1 MRVTLNVVAGPQT
14 GRNFTFDQHDTFMI
28 GRSEDSHF
36 CLPHD
41 RFFSRHHC
49 LVEIA
54 PPQAF
59 LRDLGSTNGTFVN
72 GLRVEST
79 YLKHGDRIQG
89 GETVLEVQVAADKHE
104 SQVPVA
110 ATSNPVADK
119 TEPSLITIAC
129 INCGL
134 PAQAEAS
141 RPDAKLSYLCENCRD
156 QLKKNPQPIPNY
168 QMIKVLGQGGMGSVM
183 LARSVVDGRLVAI
196 KTLLPEVAVSEQS
209 LKRFMREIEV
219 SSSLQHPNIVSY
231 IEHGTHNGIVYLV
244 TEYVAGM
251 DASRL
256 AKQRGGKLQY
266 QQVVK
271 IIEQTLAALDFAHS
285 LGFVHR
291 DIKEQN
297 ILVDGNYPNYISKLT
312 DFGLSKSYKQT
323 GMSGVT
329 MVGDVAGTIAYMP
342 PEQVRD
348 FKEVRPPSD
357 IYGIGMTAYSLLTG
371 AHALD
376 ISPNAGIS
384 ETVKAIFEKP
394 IIPISKR
401 IPEVPIK
408 VAAVFETALAKQV
421 ELRWR
426 SAGEMREALLRA
438 ASEF

>member
-14 GRNFTFDQHDTFMI
+14 GRTFSFDQHDTFMI
-28 GRSEDSHF
+28 GRSEDAQF

-49 LVEIA
+49 LIEIA

-72 GLRVEST
+72 GLRVDT
-79 YLKHGDRIQG
+79 AYLKHGDRIQG
-89 GETVLEVQVAADKHE
+89 GETVLEVGVAADSAEPIAHGQPYAE
-104 SQVPVA
+104 
-110 ATSNPVADK
+110 K
-119 TEPSLITIAC
+119 TEPSIITVPC
-129 INCGL
+129 LNCGI
-134 PAQAEAS
+134 PSKAESS
-141 RPDAKLSYLCENCRD
+141 RPDAKLSYVCEDCREK
-156 QLKKNPQPIPNY
+156 LKKNPQPIPGY
-168 QMIKVLGQGGMGSVM
+168 EMMRILGQGGMGSVM
-183 LARSVVDGRLVAI
+183 LARSTKDGRAVAI
-196 KTLLPEVAVSEQS
+196 KTLLPEVAVSDQS

-219 SSSLQHPNIVSY
+219 AATLQHKNIVSY

-244 TEYVAGM
+244 TEYVQGM

-256 AKQRGGKLQY
+256 AKARGGKLNFQE
-266 QQVVK
+266 VIK
-271 IIEQTLAALDFAHS
+271 IIEQTLAALDFAHG

-297 ILVDGNYPNYISKLT
+297 ILVDGSFPNYLAKLT

-357 IYGIGMTAYSLLTG
+357 IYACGMTAYSLLTG

-376 ISPNAGIS
+376 ISPKAGIS

-394 IIPISKR
+394 IIPITSR
-401 IPEVPIK
+401 VPDVPLK
-408 VAAVFETALAKQV
+408 VAAVIETALAKQID
-421 ELRWR
+421 LRWR
-426 SAGEMREALLRA
+426 SAGEMRDALLRA
-438 ASEF
+438 ASELSR

>member
-14 GRNFTFDQHDTFMI
+14 GRTFSFEQHDTFMI
-28 GRSEDSHF
+28 GRSEDSQF

-49 LVEIA
+49 IIEIA

-72 GLRVEST
+72 GLRVDTS

-89 GETVLEVQVAADKHE
+89 GETVLEVVVEADNYE
-104 SQVPVA
+104 V
-110 ATSNPVADK
+110 TSAGIQITDQ
-119 TEPSLITIAC
+119 TEPSLITVAC
-129 INCGL
+129 LNCGV
-134 PAQAEAS
+134 PAKAETS
-141 RPDAKLSYLCENCRD
+141 RPDAKLSYVCEDCRD
-156 QLKKNPQPIPNY
+156 KLKKNPQPIPNY
-168 QMIKVLGQGGMGSVM
+168 EMMRVLGQGGMGSVM
-183 LARSVVDGRLVAI
+183 LARNTRNGQAVAI

-209 LKRFMREIEV
+209 LKRFLREIEV
-219 SSSLQHPNIVSY
+219 AATLQHGNIVSY

-244 TEYVAGM
+244 TEYVSGM

-256 AKQRGGKLQY
+256 AKMRGGKLTFQE
-266 QQVVK
+266 VVK
-271 IIEQTLAALDFAHS
+271 IMEQTLAALDFAHS
-285 LGFVHR
+285 QGFVHR

-297 ILVDGNYPNYISKLT
+297 ILVDGTFPNYVAKLT

-357 IYGIGMTAYSLLTG
+357 IYACGMTAYSLITG

-376 ISPNAGIS
+376 ISPKAGIS

-394 IIPISKR
+394 IIPISNR
-401 IPEVPIK
+401 VPEVPLK
-408 VAAVFETALAKQV
+408 VAAVIETALAKQV
-421 ELRWR
+421 DLRWR
-426 SAGEMREALLRA
+426 TAGEMREALLRA
-438 ASEF
+438 ASEVSR

>member
-1 MRVTLNVVAGPQT
+1 MRVTLHVVAGPQT
-14 GRNFTFDQHDTFMI
+14 GRDFTFDQHDTFMI
-28 GRSEDSHF
+28 GRSEDAQF
-36 CLPHD
+36 CLPQD

-49 LVEIA
+49 ILEIA
-54 PPQAF
+54 PPQCF

-72 GLRVEST
+72 GIRVET
-79 YLKHGDRIQG
+79 AHLKHGDRIQG
-89 GETVLEVQVAADKHE
+89 GETVLEVEVAVDQAE
-104 SQVPVA
+104 IFQIPGSGER
-110 ATSNPVADK
+110 
-119 TEPSLITIAC
+119 TEPSIITIAC
-129 INCGL
+129 LNCGV

-141 RPDAKLSYLCENCRD
+141 RPDAKLSYVCDDCREK
-156 QLKKNPQPIPNY
+156 LRKNPQPIPNY
-168 QMIKVLGQGGMGSVM
+168 QMLRVLGQGGMGSVM
-183 LARSVVDGRLVAI
+183 LARSVQDGRAVAI

-244 TEYVAGM
+244 TEYVTGM

-256 AKQRGGKLQY
+256 AKHRGGKLNY
-266 QQVVK
+266 KEVAN
-271 IIEQTLAALDFAHS
+271 IIEQTLAALEFAHKK
-285 LGFVHR
+285 GFVHR

-297 ILVDGNYPNYISKLT
+297 ILVDGSFPKYLAKLT

-357 IYGIGMTAYSLLTG
+357 IYAVGMTAYSLLTG

-376 ISPNAGIS
+376 ISPKAGVA

-394 IIPISKR
+394 IIPISSR
-401 IPEVPIK
+401 VPD
-408 VAAVFETALAKQV
+408 VPSRVSTVFEMALAKQV
-421 ELRWR
+421 DRRWR
-426 SAGEMREALLRA
+426 TAGEMREALLSA
-438 ASEF
+438 VQGS

>member
-1 MRVTLNVVAGPQT
+1 MRVTLHVVAGPQT
-14 GRNFTFDQHDTFMI
+14 GRSFTFDQHDTFMI
-28 GRSEDSHF
+28 GRSEDAQF

-49 LVEIA
+49 ILEIA

-72 GLRVEST
+72 GLRVET
-79 YLKHGDRIQG
+79 AYLKHGDRIQG
-89 GETVLEVQVAADKHE
+89 GETVLEVSVAADPVEPGGQYYPE
-104 SQVPVA
+104 S
-110 ATSNPVADK
+110 

-129 INCGL
+129 LNCGKI
-134 PAQAEAS
+134 ASAEAS
-141 RPDAKLSYLCENCRD
+141 RPDAKLSYVCEECREK
-156 QLKKNPQPIPNY
+156 LKQNPQPIPGY
-168 QMIKVLGQGGMGSVM
+168 QMMRMLGQGGMGSVM
-183 LARSVVDGRLVAI
+183 LARSVKDGRAVAV

-209 LKRFMREIEV
+209 LKRFLREIEV
-219 SSSLQHPNIVSY
+219 AASLQHPNIVSY

-244 TEYVAGM
+244 TEYVSGM
-251 DASRL
+251 DASKL
-256 AKQRGGKLQY
+256 AKKRGGKLNFKE
-266 QQVVK
+266 VIK
-271 IIEQTLAALDFAHS
+271 IIEQTLSALDFAHNK
-285 LGFVHR
+285 GFVHR

-297 ILVDGNYPNYISKLT
+297 ILVEGHYPNYLAKLT

-357 IYGIGMTAYSLLTG
+357 IYAVGMTAYSLLTG

-376 ISPNAGIS
+376 ISPKAGIA

-394 IIPISKR
+394 IIPIASR
-401 IPEVPIK
+401 VPEVPIR
-408 VAAVFETALAKQV
+408 VSAVIETALAKQV

-426 SAGEMREALLRA
+426 TAGEMREALLRA
-438 ASEF
+438 ASEFS

>member
-1 MRVTLNVVAGPQT
+1 MRVTLHVVAGPQT
-14 GRNFTFDQHDTFMI
+14 GRDFTFDQHDTFMI
-28 GRSEDSHF
+28 GRSEDAHF

-49 LVEIA
+49 LIEIA
-54 PPQAF
+54 PPQCF

-72 GLRVEST
+72 GIRVET
-79 YLKHGDRIQG
+79 AHLKHGDRIQG
-89 GETVLEVQVAADKHE
+89 GETVLQVEVTADQAAA
-104 SQVPVA
+104 S
-110 ATSNPVADK
+110 ADDQFHRADS

-129 INCGL
+129 LNCGTI
-134 PAQAEAS
+134 AEAEAS
-141 RPDAKLSYLCENCRD
+141 RPDAKLSFVCDKCREE
-156 QLKKNPQPIPNY
+156 LKKNPQPIPNY
-168 QMIKVLGQGGMGSVM
+168 QMMRVLGQGGMGSVM
-183 LARSVVDGRLVAI
+183 LARSVKDGRAVAI

-219 SSSLQHPNIVSY
+219 ASSLQHPNIVSY
-231 IEHGTHNGIVYLV
+231 IDHGTHNGIVYLV
-244 TEYVAGM
+244 TEYVSGM
-251 DASRL
+251 DASKL
-256 AKQRGGKLQY
+256 AKKRGGKLNY
-266 QQVVK
+266 KEVVK

-285 LGFVHR
+285 KGFVHR

-297 ILVDGNYPNYISKLT
+297 ILVDGSFPNYHAKLT

-357 IYGIGMTAYSLLTG
+357 IYAIGMTAYSLLTG

-376 ISPNAGIS
+376 ISPKAGIS

-394 IIPISKR
+394 IVPIANR
-401 IPEVPIK
+401 VPEVPLRIS
-408 VAAVFETALAKQV
+408 AVFETALAKQV

-426 SAGEMREALLRA
+426 TAGEMREALLRA

>member
-14 GRNFTFDQHDTFMI
+14 GRSFTFDQHDTFMI
-28 GRSEDSHF
+28 GRSEDAHF

-49 LVEIA
+49 IVEIA

-72 GLRVEST
+72 GLRVDST

-89 GETVLEVQVAADKHE
+89 GETVLEVQVTGDYD
-104 SQVPVA
+104 SQAPQA
-110 ATSNPVADK
+110 QRSYEK
-119 TEPSLITIAC
+119 TEPSLITVAC

-134 PAQAEAS
+134 PAKAEAS
-141 RPDAKLSYLCENCRD
+141 RPDARLSYLCENCRE

-183 LARSVVDGRLVAI
+183 LARAVSDGKLVAI

-209 LKRFMREIEV
+209 LKRFLREIEV
-219 SSSLQHPNIVSY
+219 SSSLRHPNIVSY

-256 AKQRGGKLQY
+256 AKQRGGKLPW
-266 QQVVK
+266 QQVIK

-297 ILVDGNYPNYISKLT
+297 ILVDGIYPNYIAKLT

-348 FKEVRPPSD
+348 FKEVRPPAD

-394 IIPISKR
+394 IIPIAKR
-401 IPEVPIK
+401 VPEVPLK
-408 VAAVFETALAKQV
+408 VSAVIETALAKQV

-426 SAGEMREALLRA
+426 TAGEMREALLRA
-438 ASEF
+438 SSEF

>member
-14 GRNFTFDQHDTFMI
+14 GREFSFDQHDTFMI
-28 GRSEDSHF
+28 GRSEDAHF

-49 LVEIA
+49 LIEIA
-54 PPQAF
+54 PPQCF

-72 GLRVEST
+72 GLRVET
-79 YLKHGDRIQG
+79 AYLKHGDRIQG
-89 GETVLEVQVAADKHE
+89 GETVLQVEVSADLAE
-104 SQVPVA
+104 QPFQGRGVQEQ
-110 ATSNPVADK
+110 
-119 TEPSLITIAC
+119 TEPSLVTVAC
-129 INCGL
+129 LNCGNI
-134 PAQAEAS
+134 ATAEAS
-141 RPDAKLSYLCENCRD
+141 RPDAKLSYVCDECREK
-156 QLKKNPQPIPNY
+156 LKKNPQPIPNY
-168 QMIKVLGQGGMGSVM
+168 QMMRVLGQGGMGSVM
-183 LARSVVDGRLVAI
+183 LARSVKEGRPVAI

-219 SSSLQHPNIVSY
+219 ASSLQHPNIVSY

-244 TEYVAGM
+244 TEYVSGM
-251 DASRL
+251 DASKL
-256 AKQRGGKLQY
+256 AKKRGGKLNY
-266 QQVVK
+266 KEVVK
-271 IIEQTLAALDFAHS
+271 IIEQTLSALDFAHS
-285 LGFVHR
+285 KGFVHR

-297 ILVDGNYPNYISKLT
+297 ILVDGTFPNYLAKLT

-357 IYGIGMTAYSLLTG
+357 IYAVGMTAYSLLTG

-376 ISPNAGIS
+376 ISPKAGIS

-394 IIPISKR
+394 IIPIAQR
-401 IPEVPIK
+401 VPEVPLR
-408 VAAVFETALAKQV
+408 VSAVFETALAKQV

-426 SAGEMREALLRA
+426 TAGEMREALLRA
-438 ASEF
+438 AAQIS